1 MIDKLDYL
9 LALARER
16 HFGRAAESCGVTQPS
31 FSAGIRVLED
41 MFGLPLVERSS
52 RFRGFTP
59 EGERVLE
66 WARRIIGDVHAMR
79 ADVNAL
85 KHSLTGLLR
94 IAAIPTALAT
104 ITELT
109 TPFRARHPN
118 VRFSIQSCTSNEVLR
133 RLENFEVDAGVT
145 YLDNESIGRTRTIP
159 LYDERYRLLTAADAL
174 LGHREQISWSELG
187 DVPLCLLTPDMQNR
201 RILDRL
207 LQNAG
212 VKIEPTLESNSIVVL
227 VSHVQTGRWACILPE
242 KLALIFGLTEKLRII
257 PIINP
262 EQVHTVGLVLPD
274 RDPLSP
280 LAAALA
286 TLATE
291 RGSLRSL
298 PVHS

>member
-1 MIDKLDYL
+1 VIDKLDYL

-31 FSAGIRVLED
+31 FSAGIKVLED
-41 MFGLPLVERSS
+41 MLGMPLVERSS

-66 WARRIIGDVHAMR
+66 WARRILGDVHAMR
-79 ADVNAL
+79 ADVSAL
-85 KHSLTGLLR
+85 KHS
-94 IAAIPTALAT
+94 
-104 ITELT
+104 
-109 TPFRARHPN
+109 ARHPN

-145 YLDNESIGRTRTIP
+145 YLDNESIGRARMIP
-159 LYDERYRLLTAADAL
+159 LYEERYRLLTSADAP
-174 LGHREQISWSELG
+174 LGHREQVSWSELG
-187 DVPLCLLTPDMQNR
+187 EIPLCLLTPDMQNR

-212 VKIEPTLESNSIVVL
+212 VTVEPTLESNSIVVL

-242 KLALIFGLTEKLRII
+242 KLALIFGLTAKLRII

-262 EQVHTVGLVLPD
+262 EEVHTVGLVLPD

-280 LAAALA
+280 LVSSLAALA
-286 TLATE
+286 RE
-291 RGSLRSL
+291 RGGLG
-298 PVHS
+298 